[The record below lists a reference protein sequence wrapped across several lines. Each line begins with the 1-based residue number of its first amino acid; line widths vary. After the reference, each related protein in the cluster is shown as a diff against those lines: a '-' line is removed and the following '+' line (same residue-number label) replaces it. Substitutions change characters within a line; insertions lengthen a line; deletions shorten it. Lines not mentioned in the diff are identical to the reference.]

1 MGWKKFVAIG
11 VVMGEGF
18 LTKYLDMLSAGLT
31 QKVFQIW
38 KPHKAVDQINCAVV
52 QFDIKEGVAASRAF
66 VFDTRAGLL
75 TGEGK
80 INLGTEKIDFLLV
93 PKLKHPEVSLLT
105 NLRVSGTVMNPQV
118 SADKISLLTEGAEAL
133 SSLEVGP
140 IGLLAPFVHLGAHN
154 AHPCNIQ
161 SVGQEALP
169 APPAK

>member
-1 MGWKKFVAIG
+1 MIIEKAGEPGQQYNREHRCVAHEKI
-11 VVMGEGF
+11 V
-18 LTKYLDMLSAGLT
+18 T
-31 QKVFQIW
+31 
-38 KPHKAVDQINCAVV
+38 
-52 QFDIKEGVAASRAF
+52 
-66 VFDTRAGLL
+66 L

-93 PKLKHPEVSLLT
+93 PELKHPEVSLLT

-118 SADKISLLTEGAEAL
+118 SPDKISLLTKGAEAL
-133 SSLEVGP
+133 SSLAVGP

-161 SVGQEALP
+161 SAGQSGLP